1 MLCEYHSCC
10 WWSSACRGPSFPEM
24 TGGPR
29 ALLLVWIGIWGAAS
43 LQAQPWPALSQQRE
57 ACSEPP
63 YHLIV
68 GQCHLPGKFRCSLF
82 LLNQMQMPWQEQSVR
97 SHFNAFVCMTKR
109 RTCFFGSKRDTHS
122 HGLFFFFLREGLSSE
137 IYVLCFILS
146 EVGDVFQGG
155 VCGFRLQGWQGLFLS
170 ILPSTPDALRS
181 CVLLQEVCLQGGGRV
196 QPPTPT
202 DRDSQ
207 VLLCA
212 PFFQI

>member
-1 MLCEYHSCC
+1 MQPLLAEPD
-10 WWSSACRGPSFPEM
+10 AD
-24 TGGPR
+24 
-29 ALLLVWIGIWGAAS
+29 ALAGAKRKIPFQCIC
-43 LQAQPWPALSQQRE
+43 LHDEETDLFFLDLRE
-57 ACSEPP
+57 
-63 YHLIV
+63 
-68 GQCHLPGKFRCSLF
+68 
-82 LLNQMQMPWQEQSVR
+82 
-97 SHFNAFVCMTKR
+97 
-109 RTCFFGSKRDTHS
+109 THTVTDF
-122 HGLFFFFLREGLSSE
+122 FFFFLREGLSSE